1 MTICWKARAILPR
14 REALQ
19 LSEALEQID
28 PSPVVSAFEL
38 GERGLWEVEAFFA
51 DEPDEADLERR
62 FGVPMRVIPIEDENW
77 VARALDGLPPVATRR
92 FFLYGSHDAS
102 LVPANAIGLKIEA
115 SYAFGT
121 GHHGTTRGCLLA
133 FETLARR
140 RSFRN
145 ALDLGCGT
153 GVLALAFARLL
164 HRPVVATD
172 IDPLATAKTLENARI
187 NHASPW
193 LRAETATGFR
203 SRLIADNA
211 PYDLIFANILAG
223 PLMKLMPGIW
233 ANTAPGGNVILS
245 GILDEQALGICS
257 IARSFGFRIRR
268 RSALEGW
275 ITLIL
280 ERPARERGRPARP
293 PATIPSHWQP
303 AKKILGTP
311 PLKPTTPPLEPDPSP
326 D

>member
-1 MTICWKARAILPR
+1 MTVCWKARAILPR

-19 LSEALEQID
+19 LSEALEQIE
-28 PSPVVSAFEL
+28 PAPVVSAFEL
-38 GERGLWEVEAFFA
+38 GERGLWEVEAFFT
-51 DEPDEADLERR
+51 DEPDEADLQAR
-62 FGVPMRVIPIEDENW
+62 FGVPMRVIAIEDENW
-77 VARALDGLPPVATRR
+77 VARALDGLPPVETGR
-92 FFLYGSHDAS
+92 FFIYGSHDAS
-102 LVPANAIGLKIEA
+102 IVPPQKIGLKIEA

-133 FETLARR
+133 FEHLSRR

-164 HRPVVATD
+164 RMPVVATD
-172 IDPLATAKTLENARI
+172 IDPLATRKAIENARI
-187 NHASPW
+187 NNALPW
-193 LRAETATGFR
+193 MRIETANGFR
-203 SRLIADNA
+203 SPLIGDNA

-233 ANTAPGGNVILS
+233 ASAAPGGNVILS

-257 IARSFGFRIRR
+257 IARSFGFRILR

-275 ITLIL
+275 VTLIL
-280 ERPARERGRPARP
+280 QRP
-293 PATIPSHWQP
+293 
-303 AKKILGTP
+303 
-311 PLKPTTPPLEPDPSP
+311 
-326 D
+326 

>member
-1 MTICWKARAILPR
+1 MPICWKARAVLPKR
-14 REALQ
+14 DALR
-19 LSEALEQID
+19 LSEALEQLE

-38 GERGLWEVEAFFA
+38 GERGMWEVEAFFGT
-51 DEPDEADLERR
+51 EPDEAELNRT
-62 FGVPMRVIPIEDENW
+62 FVVPIRVIPIEDENW
-77 VARALDGLPPVATRR
+77 VARALDGLPPVETGR
-92 FFLYGSHDAS
+92 FFIYGSHDES
-102 LVPANAIGLKIEA
+102 MVPPNKIGLKIEA

-133 FETLARR
+133 FEHLARR
-140 RSFRN
+140 RSFDN

-153 GVLALAFARLL
+153 GVLGMAFARLL

-172 IDPLATAKTLENARI
+172 IDPLATAKSIENARI
-187 NHASPW
+187 NRAGPW
-193 LRAETATGFR
+193 MRIETANGFR
-203 SRLIADNA
+203 AQLIADNA

-233 ANTAPGGNVILS
+233 KNTAPGGNVILS

-257 IARSFGFRIRR
+257 IARSFGFRILR

-280 ERPARERGRPARP
+280 ER
-293 PATIPSHWQP
+293 S
-303 AKKILGTP
+303 
-311 PLKPTTPPLEPDPSP
+311 
-326 D
+326 